1 MTETMPTVSV
11 VCAWYNRADYIRD
24 TIDSLLAQDYPNFD
38 ITVVNDGSPD
48 PRVREILDSY
58 TDPRLRVIHQ
68 DNTGFTRAIRRA
80 IVESDGT
87 YIAIQGAGDIS
98 LPGRLSAQVR
108 YLEDRPDFAVVGC
121 RYVNQVKGPDGDG
134 ERKLARVRTLEP
146 TARDIMRGNPF
157 GHGEVTMRRAAY
169 DAVGG
174 YRVFFENSQDK
185 DLWMRMSVNY
195 RLGIIDETHYQRV
208 IFLADGI
215 ASSFEKTLKQIAYSR
230 VADVCHQERLKGE
243 RDSVDRFGQL
253 ALMRVPKG
261 WRTTW
266 RIVRA
271 VKQVASQ
278 RLLAFEDFK
287 ITQELFGTFAVIPNL
302 LFYVVY
308 RKVYGVR

>member
-1 MTETMPTVSV
+1 MNESMPKVAV

-48 PRVREILDSY
+48 PQVREIFDSY
-58 TDPRLRVIHQ
+58 DDPRLRVIHQ

-80 IVESDGT
+80 IDECDGE

-98 LPGRLSAQVR
+98 LPGRLSAQVV
-108 YLEDRPDFAVVGC
+108 YLEGQPNFAVAGC
-121 RYVNQVKGPDGDG
+121 RYVNQVKGPEGDG

-157 GHGEVTMRRAAY
+157 GHGEVLIRRSAY
-169 DAVGG
+169 RAVGG

-185 DLWMRMSVNY
+185 DLWMRLSHSY
-195 RLGIIDETHYQRV
+195 KLGIVDECHYQRN
-208 IFLADGI
+208 IFLSDGI
-215 ASSFEKTLKQIAYSR
+215 ASDFNKTLKQIAYSR
-230 VADVCHQERLKGE
+230 IADLCHEERLGGKK
-243 RDSVDRFGQL
+243 DSVEQYGKL

-271 VKQVASQ
+271 MKQVERFAGYKAKSHSII
-278 RLLAFEDFK
+278 D
-287 ITQELFGTFAVIPNL
+287 LFGVRIYLFAVTAKLFLNL
-302 LFYVVY
+302 
-308 RKVYGVR
+308 VR